1 MQYDEVD
8 AEKKQSPTVELRV
21 TNTKCSIHL
30 YINYILS
37 KAVYKV
43 GKKITKQN

>member
-21 TNTKCSIHL
+21 TNTKCDVYVFYTSI
-30 YINYILS
+30 
-37 KAVYKV
+37 YKLHS
-43 GKKITKQN
+43 I